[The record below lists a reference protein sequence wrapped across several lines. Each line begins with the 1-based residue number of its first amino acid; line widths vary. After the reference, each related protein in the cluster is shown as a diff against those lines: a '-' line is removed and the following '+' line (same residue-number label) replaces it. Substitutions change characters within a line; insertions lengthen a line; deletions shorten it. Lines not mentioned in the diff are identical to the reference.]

1 MLLGDWHAAKS
12 GDGGGIIMKEFLNRI
27 TLGKRPVIIAGA
39 IYTVAWLVI
48 VLSAWLINLHRYDLG
63 RTISAYIG
71 FRKWTVVFY
80 FICATIIFLLISI
93 YIHNMKANLAKK
105 LVYFVVFICVW
116 GCSIFPSNREWS
128 TTISQIHLFFAD
140 GLMFTASFSFVL
152 TMLTAKRKGQ
162 RIFSIAT
169 FFYALFFIISLLV
182 MKWNWFENTIFLWE
196 NLCIYLLIVEL
207 LLETPK
213 K

>member
-1 MLLGDWHAAKS
+1 MFLRIGIPQKAVT
-12 GDGGGIIMKEFLNRI
+12 GGIIMKEFLNRI
-27 TLGKRPVIIAGA
+27 TSGKRPVIFAGA

-152 TMLTAKRKGQ
+152 TMFTAKRKGQ

>member
-1 MLLGDWHAAKS
+1 
-12 GDGGGIIMKEFLNRI
+12 MKEFLNRI
-27 TLGKRPVIIAGA
+27 TLRKRPVIIAGA

-93 YIHNMKANLAKK
+93 YIHNMKANPAKK

-152 TMLTAKRKGQ
+152 TMFTAKRKGQ

-207 LLETPK
+207 LLETPGR
-213 K
+213 